1 MSSARNLLDYD
12 RRGPARAERRR
23 ERRDAPQRDD
33 VAFAAALDAIG
44 VGVASISAAGVITG
58 ANDAAA
64 RLLDLDLGVMLG
76 APIEDALDRA
86 VALRIRRMLRDKA
99 VFATRVYG
107 QWSAA
112 DAADAADDDAG
123 DPTDGDAGEPLI
135 ADHVDRRLSL
145 SVMRRSGSTSGLV
158 LIRDIAAASDP
169 AAPGAEPDLC
179 AVRAPLTTV
188 IGYSELLGGA
198 PEIAERPALRRQVQ
212 SIAISAREAADR
224 LETAI
229 AGERAAAVLAT
240 GPAAEG
246 AEPLVWTSAAEVLS
260 HAAARAQDAADLAGV
275 TLITDLSDA
284 PRRLITAPSAL
295 GAAVSQL
302 LAHAIQYVGDGGRV
316 LAHYVRLD
324 DGGVALELVDD
335 GFGETAFRET
345 PDQPAS
351 TDRLRVV
358 KARRKG
364 LDAAREA
371 AERAGAR
378 FEYDA
383 LPGGGAAARLVF
395 ARQNV
400 IDL

>member
-1 MSSARNLLDYD
+1 MSGASNLLDYD

-64 RLLDLDLGVMLG
+64 RLLGLDLGAILG
-76 APIEDALDRA
+76 APIEEALDRA
-86 VALRIRRMLRDKA
+86 LALRIRRMLRDDA

-112 DAADAADDDAG
+112 DQEPGDGAGDAAE
-123 DPTDGDAGEPLI
+123 TLI
-135 ADHVDRRLSL
+135 ADQEGRRLSL
-145 SVMRRSGSTSGLV
+145 SVVRRSGSTSGLI
-158 LIRDIAAASDP
+158 LIRDIAASQG
-169 AAPGAEPDLC
+169 AAEPGAEPDLR

-212 SIAISAREAADR
+212 AIAIGAREAADR
-224 LETAI
+224 LEAAI
-229 AGERAAAVLAT
+229 AGETAAAALAT

-260 HAAARAQDAADLAGV
+260 HAASRAQDAADQAGV
-275 TLITDLSDA
+275 KLIADLSDA

-302 LAHAIQYVGDGGRV
+302 LAHAIQYVGEGGRV
-316 LAHYVRLD
+316 MAHYVRLD

-351 TDRLRVV
+351 ADRLRLV
-358 KARRKG
+358 KTRRDG
-364 LDAAREA
+364 LDAARKT
-371 AERAGAR
+371 AERAGAS

-383 LPGGGAAARLVF
+383 LPGGGATARLVF
-395 ARQNV
+395 AQQNV